1 MVSESMLLM
10 AMLSLSISNI
20 EDAVSKRNVG
30 GRKTIQWA
38 QENDDDGLNRKLM
51 VKIKLEG

>member
-1 MVSESMLLM
+1 M